1 MAIAPRRLVHLAVG
15 RGGHCIE
22 SLDQPDD
29 YIRDLIN
36 RFRFAKRILA

>member
-1 MAIAPRRLVHLAVG
+1 MAIAPRRVVHLAVG

-29 YIRDLIN
+29 YVTGLIRN
-36 RFRFAKRILA
+36 FRFARRILA